1 MRTYDIVDFWDLEA
15 REAEEERKA
24 AAQRIADQMRAAKEA
39 WRDRKWRAQNSRT
52 LVPAKLAKAK
62 RRVG

>member
-15 REAEEERKA
+15 CEAEEERKA
-24 AAQRIADQMRAAKEA
+24 AAYRIAAQMRAAKEA
-39 WRDRKWRAQNSRT
+39 WRDRKWREHNSRT